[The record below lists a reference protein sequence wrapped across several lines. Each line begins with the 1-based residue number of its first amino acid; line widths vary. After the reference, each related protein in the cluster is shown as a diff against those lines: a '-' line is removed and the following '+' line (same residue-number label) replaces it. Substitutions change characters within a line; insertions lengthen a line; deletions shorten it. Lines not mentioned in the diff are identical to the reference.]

1 MPAGR
6 GLPLGGLGAP
16 CAQLIIRAI
25 RAFQCPLARRPDPAS
40 PAAVVQAKSKEAKA
54 RAAMAGGKGKK
65 KKWSKGKSASK
76 LQNAVLFDAKTYDKL
91 KTDVPKMKIITVAT
105 VSERM
110 KISGSLARVAMKEM
124 ESDGLIRR
132 VLYHRRQQIFTRS
145 TH

>member
-1 MPAGR
+1 MGM
-6 GLPLGGLGAP
+6 
-16 CAQLIIRAI
+16 
-25 RAFQCPLARRPDPAS
+25 
-40 PAAVVQAKSKEAKA
+40 AVVQAKSKEAKA
-54 RAAMAGGKGKK
+54 RAAMAG
-65 KKWSKGKSASK
+65 SKGKSASK

>member
-1 MPAGR
+1 M
-6 GLPLGGLGAP
+6 
-16 CAQLIIRAI
+16 
-25 RAFQCPLARRPDPAS
+25 
-40 PAAVVQAKSKEAKA
+40 AVVQAKSKEAKA